1 MIVAQA
7 ITREYKDISL
17 SFTKNP
23 ITNDILVVKNATAIA
38 RSVRNLIL
46 TIIGERFFEPTL
58 GSRINNSLFELLDY
72 GSAADISA
80 EIELTIKNYEPR
92 VEIQTIEVD
101 PAYDDNGYN
110 VLLSY
115 FIVGEASALQTLNF
129 ILQPTR

>member
-1 MIVAQA
+1 MAQA
-7 ITREYKDISL
+7 ITREYKEISL
-17 SFTKNP
+17 TFNKNP
-23 ITNDILVVKNATAIA
+23 ITNDLIVVKNATSIA

-46 TIIGERFFEPTL
+46 TIVGERFFQPDL
-58 GSRINNSLFELLDY
+58 GSRINNSLFELLDFA
-72 GSAADISA
+72 SAAEIQS

-115 FIVGEASALQTLNF
+115 FIVGEANIPQTLQF
-129 ILQPTR
+129 ILQPSR